1 MSKQQRDMPLG
12 GLLWIIGMLLL
23 AGCDKADQQKTPTES
38 DKSAT
43 VVDMALPSQAETQPV
58 RTTRDYKVAHVFVV
72 LCDNRNQGIVPVPP
86 ELGNGQQP
94 RTNLY
99 WGAMYGVKTFFGSSP
114 NWSVVKGVAG
124 PDTETILDRLLF
136 RAETSGRTTYVLAD
150 AYDGAHMLEAL
161 KAFFDAAAGN
171 GAVEV
176 DAGRRGSTLKIQAGG
191 LADMVCFVG
200 HNGLMD
206 VRLKNLP
213 KRRLDGGPECAV
225 VLACKS
231 RDYFAAPLGRLKCR
245 PLITTSG
252 FMAPEAYTLEAV
264 IRSWANNDPPPA
276 IHEAAA
282 KAYAKYQRCGLR
294 AARRLFVL
302 GR

>member
-1 MSKQQRDMPLG
+1 MPLG
-12 GLLWIIGMLLL
+12 ASLWVIGMLLL
-23 AGCDKADQQKTPTES
+23 IGCDKAERQEGPNKS
-38 DKSAT
+38 DKPAA
-43 VVDMALPSQAETQPV
+43 VVNTPVSRAKTRPV
-58 RTTRDYKVAHVFVV
+58 RAVRDCKVVHVFVA
-72 LCDNRNQGIVPVPP
+72 LCDNRNQGIVPVGRA
-86 ELGNGQQP
+86 LGNGQRP

-99 WGAMYGVKTFFGSSP
+99 WGAMYGVKTFFEASP
-114 NWSVVKGVAG
+114 HWSAIECLPA
-124 PDTETILDRLLF
+124 PDAKIILDRILF
-136 RAETSGRTTYVLAD
+136 RSKTAGRTTYVLAD
-150 AYDGAHMLEAL
+150 AYDGAHMREAL
-161 KAFFDAAAGN
+161 EAFFDAAAGN

-176 DAGRRGSTLKIQAGG
+176 DAGRRGRALKIQAGG
-191 LADMVCFVG
+191 SADMVCFVG

-206 VRLKNLP
+206 VRLERLP
-213 KRRLDGGPECAV
+213 NRTHAGGPGCAV

-231 RDYFAAPLGRLKCR
+231 RDYFAAPLGKLKCR

-282 KAYAKYQRCGLR
+282 RAYAKYQRCRLD

-302 GR
+302 GL